1 MKILVI
7 LFVLSVSAASI
18 KADPL
23 TFTNVSAIQNG
34 NQLVNL
40 FSNPNPILFGSTI
53 TFVVDINGTLPAGGS
68 DTLAI
73 TFRDSNNTVL
83 SSQLVPIPLLGSIQ
97 PPVEL
102 NFSFSPPVMSFAG
115 VPYTLT
121 LDLLNSNPDFNDAGI
136 ASNSYT
142 YSFRAAQPVPEPTTL
157 FVFGIGSST
166 LLFKQRKKIK
176 K

>member
-83 SSQLVPIPLLGSIQ
+83 SSQLVPIPYWA
-97 PPVEL
+97 
-102 NFSFSPPVMSFAG
+102 SFSH
-115 VPYTLT
+115 
-121 LDLLNSNPDFNDAGI
+121 
-136 ASNSYT
+136 
-142 YSFRAAQPVPEPTTL
+142 R
-157 FVFGIGSST
+157 SS
-166 LLFKQRKKIK
+166 
-176 K
+176 